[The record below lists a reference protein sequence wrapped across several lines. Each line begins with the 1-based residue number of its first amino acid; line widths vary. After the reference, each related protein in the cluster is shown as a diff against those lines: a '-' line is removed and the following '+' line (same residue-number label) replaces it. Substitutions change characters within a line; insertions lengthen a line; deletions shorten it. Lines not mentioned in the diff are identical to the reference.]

1 MTYGKMFSCKKLV
14 EVENVRNLSKRF
26 SILLMITILTIATFA
41 IKPFEVQAATSL
53 EVSAESAIVVDANTG
68 KILYQKNADQLLPPA
83 SMTKMMTEY
92 LVLEAINKGDI
103 SWDTTTQISDYPYSI
118 SADPTF
124 SGIGLIQDQNY
135 TVRQLYEGMSIISDN
150 ATTIALTELIAG
162 SEAEFVQ
169 MMNAKAEEMGLP
181 EYEFVNSTGLSNADL
196 GENYPE
202 GTEPDSDNLLSAR
215 SAALLAFHLINDYP
229 EVLDFSSTMSSE
241 LDGRPLENLN
251 WMLPWEGNNFTQ
263 YGYEGVDG
271 LKTGYTDE
279 AGYCFTG
286 TAIQGDRRVITVVM
300 KTNSQGERF
309 LETKKLMEYGFSQ
322 FSQAEL
328 FPSGYQLDGESTLPV
343 AKGKEDEVDVEMA
356 ESITTMINNGEEELY
371 SIQYEIDE
379 SLLNED
385 GELTAPIKE
394 GDKIGEAV
402 LAYSGEEEVA
412 YLNGIGA
419 QQKVD
424 LVASASVEKAN
435 WFMLT
440 LGAIGDFF
448 GNLFHAIGDT
458 VKGLFD

>member
-1 MTYGKMFSCKKLV
+1 M
-14 EVENVRNLSKRF
+14 RNLSKKI
-26 SILLMITILTIATFA
+26 SILFMITLLFIASFA
-41 IKPFEVQAATSL
+41 IKPIEGQAATSL
-53 EVSAESAIVVDANTG
+53 EVSAESAIVVDAKTG

-92 LVLEAINKGDI
+92 LVLEAINNGDI
-103 SWDTTTQISDYPYSI
+103 SWETTTQISDYPFSI

-162 SEAEFVQ
+162 SESEFVK

-181 EYEFVNSTGLSNADL
+181 EYQFVNSTGLSNADL
-196 GENYPE
+196 GANYPE
-202 GTEPDSDNLLSAR
+202 GTEPDADNLLSAR
-215 SAALLAFHLINDYP
+215 SAALLAYHLINDYP
-229 EVLDFSSTMSSE
+229 EALDFSSMISSE

-251 WMLPWEGNNFTQ
+251 WMLPWEDNNFTQ
-263 YGYEGVDG
+263 FGYEGVDG
-271 LKTGYTDE
+271 LKTGYTTE

-286 TAIQGDRRVITVVM
+286 TAQQGDRRVITVVM
-300 KTNSQGERF
+300 KTDSKGERF

-322 FSQAEL
+322 FSQTEL
-328 FPSGYQLDGESTLPV
+328 FPAGYQLDGESTLSV
-343 AKGKEDEVDVEMA
+343 AKGKEEEVDLETA
-356 ESITTMINNGEEELY
+356 ESVTAMVKNGEEELY
-371 SIQYEIDE
+371 HIEYQIDE
-379 SLLNED
+379 SLLNEE
-385 GELTAPIKE
+385 GELTAPIEK

-402 LAYSGEEEVA
+402 LSYSGEEEIA

-424 LVASASVEKAN
+424 LVASETVEKAN

-440 LGAIGDFF
+440 MGAIGDFF
-448 GNLFHAIGDT
+448 GNLFGSIADF